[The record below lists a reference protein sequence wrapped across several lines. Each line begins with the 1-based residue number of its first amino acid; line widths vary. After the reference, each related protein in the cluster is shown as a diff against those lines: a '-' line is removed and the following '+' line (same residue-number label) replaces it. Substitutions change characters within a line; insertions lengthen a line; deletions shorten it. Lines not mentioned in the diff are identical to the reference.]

1 MPIPKKYKTTASR
14 FVSFL
19 TISLLIACGSTK
31 KWNNTVI
38 DGKKIAITDHYT
50 PVPEIE
56 SFIKPYREHINK
68 DLDSVLA
75 YCPETLDKS
84 NSINGWQTTI
94 GNLMADVTF
103 QYADKALMAREN
115 RHVNVCL
122 LNHGG
127 IRAIISKGN
136 VTTRTAFEIMP
147 FENSTVV
154 IALKGEQLMEIA
166 RYLAKEKKPHPL
178 SGMEVHLSRD
188 GAVTSVSVQ
197 GEPVE
202 PEKIYNVAT
211 SDYLA
216 NGGDEMTFF
225 AKGVATY
232 DLDYKLRNLMIDY
245 FKDIDTLPVTR
256 TERIIQ
262 DK

>member
-1 MPIPKKYKTTASR
+1 MPIHKKYKTTMLR

-19 TISLLIACGSTK
+19 TISLLIACGGTQ
-31 KWNNTVI
+31 KWQNTAI
-38 DGKKIAITDHYT
+38 DGKQIAVTQEYQG
-50 PVPEIE
+50 VPEIE
-56 SFIKPYREHINK
+56 AFIKPYREHIDK
-68 DLDSVLA
+68 DLDNVLA

-84 NSINGWQTTI
+84 QTINGWQTTI

-103 QYADKALMAREN
+103 QYADKVFMAKEKQ
-115 RHVNVCL
+115 HVNVCL

-136 VTTRTAFEIMP
+136 VTTRTAFEVMP
-147 FENSTVV
+147 FENATVV

-166 RYLAKEKKPHPL
+166 NYIAKGKKPHPL
-178 SGMEVHLSRD
+178 SGMEIHLNKD
-188 GAVTSVSVQ
+188 GNVTAISVQ
-197 GEPVE
+197 GEPVKAD
-202 PEKIYNVAT
+202 KIYNVAT

-225 AKGVATY
+225 AKGIAKY
-232 DLDYKLRNLMIDY
+232 DLDYKLRSLLIDY
-245 FKDIDTLPVTR
+245 FKDVDTLPVIR

-262 DK
+262 EK